1 MLLSDSVADAP
12 LKHLHLVDSH
22 CHLDQLDLTPYDGDI
37 DAAIE
42 AAREAGVGR
51 ILAMSTQPGDVAELT
66 ALARRH
72 PIVEVAVGAH
82 PLHPLEHEPSLE
94 DMQALVE
101 RYEPAAIGEIGLD
114 FIDDVPKVPKAVQLE
129 RFATMLKLSSDTE
142 LPVSVHTRGAR
153 HETLELITRHSR
165 PEVGGVLHCF
175 TDELSFAR
183 EAVELGFYISMSGIV
198 TFKNAANVRELAKA
212 IPLDRLLIETDSPW
226 LAPVPMRG
234 KPNEPKNVGRVAET
248 IAEVRGI
255 SVEEVVMQTS
265 ANFYRLFSR
274 IR

>member
-12 LKHLHLVDSH
+12 LKQLHLVDSH

-37 DAAIE
+37 DAAIN

-51 ILAMSTQPGDVAELT
+51 ILAMSTQPSDVAELT
-66 ALARRH
+66 ALSRRH
-72 PIVEVAVGAH
+72 SIVEVALGAH
-82 PLHPLEHEPSLE
+82 PLHVIEQAPQFEEMLE
-94 DMQALVE
+94 LVE

-114 FIDDVPKVPKAVQLE
+114 FMDDAPVVPKAVQLE
-129 RFATMLKLSSDTE
+129 RFTTMLKLSSETE
-142 LPVSVHTRGAR
+142 LPVSVHTRSAR
-153 HETLELITRHSR
+153 KETLELIARYSR

-183 EAVELGFYISMSGIV
+183 EAVGLGFYISMSGIV
-198 TFKNAANVRELAKA
+198 TFKSAANVRELAKA

-226 LAPVPMRG
+226 LAPVPYRG
-234 KPNEPKNVGRVAET
+234 KPNEPKHVGRVADT

-255 SVEEVVMQTS
+255 SVEEVIMQTS